1 MNTERILRIPLPIS
15 LIREMDELVAAGE
28 GGLDSRAELARE
40 AIEAMVM
47 ELRYGLAEPEVQ
59 PRQDPILA
67 DPHPRGAADVSFTSL
82 EAPLEP
88 SYFVEP
94 LPPYEKPPRG
104 FHNRDYPSLWAATQL
119 YRLLNNESM
128 AFDAMA
134 DALIEKAWAFA
145 ERLVLLDDVIPGKPS
160 ALFPTNPRKRQS
172 AESKF
177 MMFAVG
183 TLTSGTSGEPRP
195 KGMLFAW
202 KVLSMEITSNGPKI
216 GVTHIGRDL
225 LDSMAGLTVAQP
237 HSPEYTHCF
246 LAHLAQHAPGDWA
259 GFQLMLRS
267 VGPGIGREELID
279 AFNVRW
285 PEWNR
290 NVASTNSAGYIA
302 RGREWGLVEIGQIER
317 RYVLTELGHQVL
329 SEQVADH
336 D

>member
-1 MNTERILRIPLPIS
+1 
-15 LIREMDELVAAGE
+15 
-28 GGLDSRAELARE
+28 
-40 AIEAMVM
+40 MVM

-59 PRQDPILA
+59 LLQGQTPTDPFPRDTA
-67 DPHPRGAADVSFTSL
+67 DISFTSL
-82 EAPLEP
+82 EAPLEL

-94 LPPYEKPPRG
+94 LPPHEKPPRG
-104 FHNRDYPSLWAATQL
+104 FHNRDYPSLWAAAQL
-119 YRLLNNESM
+119 CRLLNNETM

-134 DALIEKAWAFA
+134 DALVEKAWTFA
-145 ERLVLLDDVIPGKPS
+145 ERLVLLDEVIPGKPS

-183 TLTSGTSGEPRP
+183 TLTSGRSGEPRP

-202 KVLSMEITSNGPKI
+202 KVLSMEMTSSGPKI
-216 GVTHIGRDL
+216 GLTQIGRDL
-225 LDSMAGLTVAQP
+225 LDSMSGLTVAQP
-237 HSPEYTHCF
+237 HPPEYTHCF

-267 VGPGIGREELID
+267 VGPGIGREGLID
-279 AFNVRW
+279 AFNGRW

-302 RGREWGLVEIGQIER
+302 RGREWGLVEMGQIER

-329 SEQVADH
+329 SEQGVDH